1 VSLETKRST
10 LVSESSPTSA
20 IVVGYCKMFEN
31 LTNKFEEIFSSLKK
45 APSLNEKQVEEGLR
59 SIRQAL
65 LEADVALPVAK
76 KLIENIKPKAIGQ
89 DIVRSTTPSQ
99 MIIKIVYDEL
109 VQLLGDKKSELNL
122 NAIPPVSILLVGLQG
137 SGKTT
142 TAAKL
147 AQYLEKNNKK
157 KSLLVSLDVY
167 RPAAQEQLKIL
178 GEQNSIKTLPIVKDQ
193 LPIDIARRALGA
205 ASLSGSD
212 IIIFDTAGRTQ
223 IDLSMMSEIKE
234 LKSTLTPSEVI
245 LVADSLTGQVA
256 VNIATEFKKAVDLT
270 GIVLT
275 RADGDGRGGAAVSMK
290 FTTGVPIKFLG
301 VGEKIENFEVFHPDR
316 IANRILGMGDI
327 VSLVEKASQDLDQ
340 ENIKKTEE
348 NLRSGAFSM
357 EDYLNQLRQMKKMG
371 GMEGVLSMLPG
382 VSKIKKQMDNANID
396 ENIIKINEAII
407 LSMTKEERLN
417 PKIIN
422 ASRKKRIS
430 SGSGIDS
437 ATINKLLKQFKMMTN
452 MMKKCLRVIQK
463 VEYLRKFLTNLNKR
477 KERKMSKFM
486 NVVRSKVK
494 EDKKDEYMKKL
505 KEFFDNMKGT
515 EGLISMKQIQT
526 GPNNM
531 CIIGEWKDEQSIA
544 KARDKMIAGLDTVRL
559 MLEEISPEL
568 GVTDPVAG
576 PVILESK

>member
-1 VSLETKRST
+1 MSLVTKRST
-10 LVSESSPTSA
+10 LVSESSPTNA
-20 IVVGYCKMFEN
+20 IVVGCCKMFEN

-45 APSLNEKQVEEGLR
+45 APSLNEKQIEEGLR

-89 DIVRSTTPSQ
+89 EIVRSTSPGQ
-99 MIIKIVYDEL
+99 MIVKIVYDEL

-122 NAIPPVSILLVGLQG
+122 NAVPPVSILLVGLQG

-157 KSLLVSLDVY
+157 KSLLVSLDIY

-178 GEQNSIKTLPIVKDQ
+178 GEQNSIQTLPIVKDQ
-193 LPIDIARRALGA
+193 LPNDIAKRALGA

-212 IIIFDTAGRTQ
+212 TIIFDTAGRTQ

-234 LKSTLTPSEVI
+234 LKSTLTPSEVM

-270 GIVLT
+270 GIILT
-275 RADGDGRGGAAVSMK
+275 RVDGDGRGGAAVSMK

-301 VGEKIENFEVFHPDR
+301 VGEKVENFEVFHPDR

-340 ENIKKTEE
+340 DKIKATEE
-348 NLRSGAFSM
+348 NLKKGKFSM
-357 EDYLNQLRQMKKMG
+357 QDYLSQLRQMKKMG
-371 GMEGVLSMLPG
+371 GMEGVLSLLPG
-382 VSKIKKQMDNANID
+382 VSKIKSQMDKSGID
-396 ENIIKINEAII
+396 EGIIIKNEAII
-407 LSMTKEERLN
+407 LSMTKKEREN

-422 ASRKKRIS
+422 GSRRKRIAN
-430 SGSGIDS
+430 GSGTDV
-437 ATINKLLKQFKMMTN
+437 ATINKLLKQFRLMSD
-452 MMKKCLRVIQK
+452 MMKK
-463 VEYLRKFLTNLNKR
+463 
-477 KERKMSKFM
+477 MSKG
-486 NVVRSKVK
+486 
-494 EDKKDEYMKKL
+494 DLKKGMSDR
-505 KEFFDNMKGT
+505 G
-515 EGLISMKQIQT
+515 I
-526 GPNNM
+526 P
-531 CIIGEWKDEQSIA
+531 
-544 KARDKMIAGLDTVRL
+544 
-559 MLEEISPEL
+559 PEL
-568 GVTDPVAG
+568 FNQ
-576 PVILESK
+576 LK

>member
-1 VSLETKRST
+1 
-10 LVSESSPTSA
+10 
-20 IVVGYCKMFEN
+20 MFEN

-89 DIVRSTTPSQ
+89 EIVRSTTPGQ
-99 MIIKIVYDEL
+99 MIVKIVYDEL

-122 NAIPPVSILLVGLQG
+122 NAVPPVSILLVGLQG

-178 GEQNSIKTLPIVKDQ
+178 GEQNSIKTLPMVKDQ

-357 EDYLNQLRQMKKMG
+357 EDYLNQLKQMKKF
-371 GMEGVLSMLPG
+371 
-382 VSKIKKQMDNANID
+382 I
-396 ENIIKINEAII
+396 
-407 LSMTKEERLN
+407 
-417 PKIIN
+417 
-422 ASRKKRIS
+422 
-430 SGSGIDS
+430 
-437 ATINKLLKQFKMMTN
+437 
-452 MMKKCLRVIQK
+452 
-463 VEYLRKFLTNLNKR
+463 
-477 KERKMSKFM
+477 
-486 NVVRSKVK
+486 
-494 EDKKDEYMKKL
+494 
-505 KEFFDNMKGT
+505 
-515 EGLISMKQIQT
+515 
-526 GPNNM
+526 
-531 CIIGEWKDEQSIA
+531 
-544 KARDKMIAGLDTVRL
+544 
-559 MLEEISPEL
+559 
-568 GVTDPVAG
+568 
-576 PVILESK
+576 